1 MSQQLY
7 IIKND
12 NKIIGYYTDI
22 NTAKRELK
30 KIDNETVDY
39 RTYGYQINVYNEVD
53 NEYINTNKIYTY
65 NSNIFFT
72 VNWYK

>member
-30 KIDNETVDY
+30 KIYNETLFIAFY
-39 RTYGYQINVYNEVD
+39 
-53 NEYINTNKIYTY
+53 KIR
-65 NSNIFFT
+65 NFF
-72 VNWYK
+72 

>member
-12 NKIIGYYTDI
+12 NGIIGCYTDI
-22 NTAKRELK
+22 YTAKRELK
-30 KIDNETVDY
+30 KMYDETVDY
-39 RTYGYQINVYNEVD
+39 RSYGYKINVYNEVD

-65 NSNIFFT
+65 NNNIFFT
-72 VNWYK
+72 VN

>member
-30 KIDNETVDY
+30 KIYNETVDY

-72 VNWYK
+72 VN